1 MGSSRPQTAG
11 LAEKLY
17 LIRTGLGL
25 TQAQMVERLQT
36 QKLPSGLK
44 VYPGNI
50 SRFEKGLREPPP
62 LVLLAYARAATVSVE
77 VLIDADLPLPSSSRH
92 NPARALT
99 GQRSPNQP
107 HGTIGKASGNEKK
120 QTPKSR
126 HK

>member
-25 TQAQMVERLQT
+25 TQAQMVERLQA
-36 QKLPSGLK
+36 QKLPSDLK

-62 LVLLAYARAATVSVE
+62 LVLLAYARAASVSVE
-77 VLIDADLPLPSSSRH
+77 VLIDEDLSL
-92 NPARALT
+92 
-99 GQRSPNQP
+99 PNQARYNSARELTDQLALNQF
-107 HGTIGKASGNEKK
+107 HRITRKASEKEKK
-120 QTPKSR
+120 QTPKR
-126 HK
+126 RRK